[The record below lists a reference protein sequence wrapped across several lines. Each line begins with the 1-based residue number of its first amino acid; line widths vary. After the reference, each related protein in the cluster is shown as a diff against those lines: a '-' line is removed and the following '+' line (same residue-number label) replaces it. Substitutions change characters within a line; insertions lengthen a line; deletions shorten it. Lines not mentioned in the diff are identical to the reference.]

1 MTKDLTV
8 GNPLK
13 VIVNYMIP
21 VFLGLVLQQAYNLV
35 DTIVIG
41 WFEGSKALGGV
52 GAASSLCLMVMGATM
67 GLCAGFCIPISHA
80 FGEKNETKLRQYLAH
95 SIYLSAANAAVIM
108 VVFLS
113 LGGTILNAMGTLP
126 ENYDHAYNYV
136 MVYFMG
142 VPCAVLY
149 NLTSGVM
156 RAMGDSKTPL
166 YFLFI
171 SSACNIVLD
180 LIFVAWCKWGVT
192 GAAWATNISQALSGT
207 LCVFYMRK
215 KLPIIRFRKGDM
227 KWSFKHALH
236 LLANGFP
243 LALQYCITFVGTMIM
258 QVAINGL
265 GQVIYVNTVAVC
277 NKINGLMNCTFNA
290 IGPTMANFVGQNV
303 GAKRPDRVRSGLFV
317 GILISAVFSAIYML
331 MATFLTPQMMRL
343 FLDEAKEGAEVFAEM
358 VVHAKQF
365 LMTMGVF
372 SIMIGLIISHRFT
385 MQGMGFAKLAIIS
398 GILELCARVLTAYV
412 LVPKLGFTGVCLGSP
427 AAWLFASCFVVP
439 GAYICLAKLKKKQQA
454 QTQELAEA

>member
-13 VIVNYMIP
+13 VIVSYMIP

-95 SIYLSAANAAVIM
+95 SIYLSAANAAIIM
-108 VVFLS
+108 AVFLS
-113 LGGTILNAMGTLP
+113 LGGPILDAMGTLP

-156 RAMGDSKTPL
+156 RAMGDSRTPL

-180 LIFVAWCKWGVT
+180 LVFVAWFKWGVT

-227 KWSFKHALH
+227 KWSTKHALH

-277 NKINGLMNCTFNA
+277 NKINSLMNCTFNA

-439 GAYICLAKLKKKQQA
+439 GAYICLGKLKKKQQA

>member
-1 MTKDLTV
+1 
-8 GNPLK
+8 
-13 VIVNYMIP
+13 
-21 VFLGLVLQQAYNLV
+21 
-35 DTIVIG
+35 
-41 WFEGSKALGGV
+41 
-52 GAASSLCLMVMGATM
+52 
-67 GLCAGFCIPISHA
+67 
-80 FGEKNETKLRQYLAH
+80 
-95 SIYLSAANAAVIM
+95 
-108 VVFLS
+108 
-113 LGGTILNAMGTLP
+113 
-126 ENYDHAYNYV
+126 
-136 MVYFMG
+136 
-142 VPCAVLY
+142 
-149 NLTSGVM
+149 
-156 RAMGDSKTPL
+156 
-166 YFLFI
+166 
-171 SSACNIVLD
+171 
-180 LIFVAWCKWGVT
+180 
-192 GAAWATNISQALSGT
+192 
-207 LCVFYMRK
+207 
-215 KLPIIRFRKGDM
+215 
-227 KWSFKHALH
+227 
-236 LLANGFP
+236 
-243 LALQYCITFVGTMIM
+243 M

>member
-439 GAYICLAKLKKKQQA
+439 GAYICLGRLKKKQQA
-454 QTQELAEA
+454 QLALEN